1 MDAVRLRRDL
11 DRAAAELETIDRRIA
26 DLARRRKLVEAFIAS
41 GKTLLNDLSSSGVE
55 PSNAVVE
62 GFEPA
67 PRKARRKASRGPNEV
82 LSESRRFNNE
92 VAMDALNIIKQS
104 GKPLSAREIFSHL
117 HYNDRMG
124 PDALY
129 TLLYKRA
136 YHQSHFRNVA
146 GKFWP
151 IDQPLP
157 AEAGSD

>member
-1 MDAVRLRRDL
+1 
-11 DRAAAELETIDRRIA
+11 
-26 DLARRRKLVEAFIAS
+26 
-41 GKTLLNDLSSSGVE
+41 
-55 PSNAVVE
+55 
-62 GFEPA
+62 
-67 PRKARRKASRGPNEV
+67 
-82 LSESRRFNNE
+82 
-92 VAMDALNIIKQS
+92 MDALNIIKRS
-104 GKPLSAREIFSHL
+104 GRPLSAREIFSHL

-136 YHQSHFRNVA
+136 YHHNHFRNVA